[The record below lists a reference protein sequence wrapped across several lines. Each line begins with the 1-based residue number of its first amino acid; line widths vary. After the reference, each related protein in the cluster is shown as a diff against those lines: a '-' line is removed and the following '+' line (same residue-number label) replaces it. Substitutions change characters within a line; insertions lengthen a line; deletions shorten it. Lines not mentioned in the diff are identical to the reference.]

1 MALVRP
7 KEKKFDWPQPKEPYP
22 PSQRSGAF
30 IGPSGVGKTTTA
42 IAMLQ
47 GPYKDVYSRVY
58 VFSPSCAKGIDPAW
72 DGWRKHVKDYM
83 KVPEEEQTMWS
94 TWEPQVLEKLIQR
107 HSKVNAHLKA
117 QGKKKGYVICAL
129 IDDFA
134 DSGDKVM
141 HSSTNVLTSLFVR
154 GRHLGCACWLL
165 TQKLK
170 VLSLIIRTNFCWV
183 LCWRLRSAVERD
195 QLLGELDALLDRRVL
210 MKMYL
215 KATEEKHSFWYI
227 NLLNEQDS
235 MWFKNFEHRMML
247 VDKDASQ
254 SQTPASEGIHERSG
268 TPGQEDAG
276 RR

>member
-1 MALVRP
+1 MALKRP
-7 KEKKFDWPQPKEPYP
+7 KEVKFDWPQPKEPYP

-72 DGWRKHVKDYM
+72 DGWRRHNAEYL
-83 KVPEEEQTMWS
+83 KVPDDEQTMWD
-94 TWEPQVLEKLIQR
+94 TWEPQILEKLIKR

-195 QLLGELDALLDRRVL
+195 QLLGELDAVLDRRVL

-215 KATEEKHSFWYI
+215 AATAEKHSTSTCST
-227 NLLNEQDS
+227 NRTVCGS
-235 MWFKNFEHRMML
+235 RT
-247 VDKDASQ
+247 S
-254 SQTPASEGIHERSG
+254 SSECYW
-268 TPGQEDAG
+268 
-276 RR
+276 

>member
-1 MALVRP
+1 MALKHP
-7 KEKKFDWPQPKEPYP
+7 KEKKFDWPQPAEPYP

-42 IAMLQ
+42 IAMLM

-58 VFSPSCAKGIDPAW
+58 IFSPSCAPGVDPAW
-72 DGWRKHVKDYM
+72 DAWRKHVKEYM
-83 KVPEEEQTMWS
+83 KVPDSEVTMWS
-94 TWEPQVLEKLIQR
+94 SWEPQILEKIIAR
-107 HSKVNAHLKA
+107 HAKVNAHLKA

-129 IDDFA
+129 VDDFA
-134 DSGDKVM
+134 DAGERVM

-183 LCWRLRSAVERD
+183 LCWRLRSAVERE
-195 QLLGELDALLDRRVL
+195 QLLGELDALLDKKVL
-210 MKMYL
+210 LKMYL
-215 KATEEKHSFWYI
+215 TATAEKHSFWYI

-235 MWFKNFEHRMML
+235 MWFKNFEQKML
-247 VDKDASQ
+247 VIDK
-254 SQTPASEGIHERSG
+254 
-268 TPGQEDAG
+268 
-276 RR
+276 